1 MKNPDTSQADTIQ
14 RWPHDQENPYTVL
27 SNEIIRDPSISFE
40 CRGLL
45 HYLLSNKF
53 NWQIRVSQ
61 IVDHVKSHCGIKKVY
76 KIINEAIQAG
86 YMKRIRNLNTF
97 KTSYTY
103 YISERPVFK
112 ESHCEDVGKSDSK
125 KSYVTAQKAVA
136 GNSPN
141 GCTKEVSSS
150 SSLKKEQE
158 EKILIAQPTQ
168 ASKDKTP
175 GTEKEKNQMPTEK
188 NKMPAGG
195 NNDFSRK
202 LKEEKTKI
210 WKCVDEIPDLKPHQ
224 KRPFSKYPEE
234 LVKRAIHYAYTLYV
248 FDEPNDPSAQA
259 TQEYKM
265 ALHFCKNPEQHTDT
279 YEQKTNPKPK
289 KTKEQLIQ
297 QQEDIEWAKQKEK
310 REENVKLLAEFFN
323 GDSYAGYR
331 IVVDDAVVAFHKPM
345 KRTETI
351 LLYEDNFMQQ
361 LSAVKKRLD
370 RS

>member
-1 MKNPDTSQADTIQ
+1 MKNPDISQADTIQ

-61 IVDHVKSHCGIKKVY
+61 IVDHIKSHCGIKKVY

-86 YMKRIRNLNTF
+86 YMKRVRNLNTF

-112 ESHCEDVGKSDSK
+112 ESHCEDIGKSDLK

-168 ASKDKTP
+168 TSK
-175 GTEKEKNQMPTEK
+175 EK

-195 NNDFSRK
+195 NDDFSRK

-248 FDEPNDPSAQA
+248 FDEPNDPSAQV

-265 ALHFCKNPEQHTDT
+265 ALHFCKNSEQYAED

-289 KTKEQLIQ
+289 KTKEQLLQ
-297 QQEDIEWAKQKEK
+297 QQEDIATAKQKEK
-310 REENVKLLAEFFN
+310 RDQNVKLLAEFFG

-331 IVVDDAVVAFHKPM
+331 IVVDDAVVVFRKPM

-351 LLYEDNFMQQ
+351 LLCEDNFMQQ

-370 RS
+370 LS

>member
-1 MKNPDTSQADTIQ
+1 MKNPDISQADTIQ

-61 IVDHVKSHCGIKKVY
+61 IVDHIKSHCGIKKVY

-103 YISERPVFK
+103 YISERPIFK
-112 ESHCEDVGKSDSK
+112 ESHCEDVGKSDLK

-158 EKILIAQPTQ
+158 EKILIAKPAKQ

-175 GTEKEKNQMPTEK
+175 VAEKE
-188 NKMPAGG
+188 KMPAGG
-195 NNDFSRK
+195 NNNSSALKYEKKRK
-202 LKEEKTKI
+202 EKKIHPCLKELDI
-210 WKCVDEIPDLKPHQ
+210 
-224 KRPFSKYPEE
+224 Y
-234 LVKRAIHYAYTLYV
+234 
-248 FDEPNDPSAQA
+248 
-259 TQEYKM
+259 
-265 ALHFCKNPEQHTDT
+265 QHTKESITAKYTEEEAQHAIKLITHKDSPYFGKVKCEAAKLIQRALSTPESYKDT
-279 YEQKTNPKPK
+279 IENLGKPK

-297 QQEDIEWAKQKEK
+297 QQKEIESAKRKEK
-310 REENVKLLAEFFN
+310 RDQNVKLLAEFFS

-331 IVVDDAVVAFHKPM
+331 IDVSEDVVAFCKPM

-351 LLYEDNFMQQ
+351 LLCEDNFMQQ

-370 RS
+370 LS